1 MSSLGRNAV
10 SQFLQARGVATSVQI
25 QQAIGKSQPSVSR
38 LLGAMAG
45 QVITLG
51 RGRSRRY
58 AAPENIG
65 DAAAQ
70 QPIWLIGAQGEA
82 QRVGTLSLLARGHLH
97 IDADHVDDLFEG
109 VLPWYLSSLRVQG
122 FMGRLLAQKLVLLGL
137 APNPEAWDLR
147 SVLIAALRLHDAP
160 GALLIGH
167 GNAGDRAAG
176 PVLPGAD
183 AGLGPALDAL
193 AADVAQTL
201 PAGSSAG
208 GEQPKFLAATQN
220 GQHVLVKFSPPRGTP
235 FGERWSDLLQAEQ
248 LCAEVLRR
256 HGVATATSQLV
267 QSKNRT
273 YLLGERF
280 DRIGARARRHVVA
293 LGAVHAAFVPGAYD
307 GWAASCEALAR
318 QGRLSE
324 QEAQEASC
332 RQQFGR
338 LIGNSDMHSANLGL
352 FARGNSLFEIAKG
365 RFTLAPSYDMLP
377 MRWKPDPATGLHDY
391 GPFDTDSIHA
401 GPAARIAAHDFW
413 TALAIHAGVG
423 ADLRKTASEM
433 AARLGDELV
442 DFD

>member
-1 MSSLGRNAV
+1 MSSPDPNALL
-10 SQFLQARGVATSVQI
+10 QFLQKHGVATSVQI

-38 LLGAMAG
+38 LLGTMAG
-45 QVITLG
+45 QVIALG
-51 RGRSRRY
+51 HGRSTRY

-70 QPIWLIGAQGEA
+70 QPIWLIGPQGEA
-82 QRVGTLSLLARGHLH
+82 QRVGTLSLLARGQLH
-97 IDADHVDDLFEG
+97 IDADKVDDLFEGG

-122 FMGRLLAQKLVLLGL
+122 FLGRLMAQKLALLGL

-147 SVLIAALRLHDAP
+147 GVLIAALRLHDAP

-167 GNAGDRAAG
+167 GNAGDAQAA
-176 PVLPGAD
+176 PLLLATD
-183 AGLGPALDAL
+183 ASLGPGLDAL

-208 GEQPKFLAATQN
+208 GEQPKFLAATHD

-248 LCAEVLRR
+248 LCADVLRR
-256 HGVATATSQLV
+256 HGMAAAASKLV

-280 DRIGARARRHVVA
+280 DRIGARARRHVLA
-293 LGAVHAAFVPGAYD
+293 LGAVHAAFVPGGYD
-307 GWAASCEALAR
+307 GWASSCEALAR

-324 QEAQEASC
+324 QDAQEASC

-338 LIGNSDMHSANLGL
+338 LIGNSDMHSGNLGL
-352 FARGNSLFEIAKG
+352 FAQGNSLFEIAKG
-365 RFTLAPSYDMLP
+365 RFALAPSYDMLP

-391 GPFDTDSIHA
+391 GPFDTYGIHA
-401 GPAARIAAHDFW
+401 GPAARTAAHDFW
-413 TALAIHAGVG
+413 TSLSTHEGVSSP
-423 ADLRKTASEM
+423 LRQSASEM
-433 AARLGDELV
+433 ALRIGA
-442 DFD
+442 